1 MLELAGVWGIRY
13 VAGELHV
20 CPQGQTAPIGR
31 WSVTAVLCSVLAG
44 ASVQAT
50 ETSLDAGTD
59 EPPEKDTSIE
69 EVRVTADRVTDLT
82 LEERRH
88 IYKQLAQ
95 GRELYSDSQYKRA
108 FPLLLNTAR
117 HGFKDAQA
125 RVGYIYLNGLGEVT
139 RDSAVAVGWLGVAAS
154 GNSSPGIENYF
165 NDIWSQIPEQYVP
178 RFREV
183 VEKYESKYGEDA
195 TGVTCELRRP
205 VGTHLKRL
213 LCFFDEDLT
222 LEERDLIEDM
232 LGEIVTG
239 DKAIQQRMAAVWEQ
253 LGLVPSDD
261 SE

>member
-1 MLELAGVWGIRY
+1 MDELAGVSDISY
-13 VAGELHV
+13 VAGKSYD
-20 CPQGQTAPIGR
+20 CPQGHTAPIGR
-31 WSVTAVLCSVLAG
+31 WSVVAVLCSAIAG
-44 ASVQAT
+44 ASVHAS
-50 ETSLDAGTD
+50 ETSLAAGPD
-59 EPPEKDTSIE
+59 EPPEQDTSIE
-69 EVRVTADRVTDLT
+69 EVRVTADRVADLT
-82 LEERRH
+82 PEERRH
-88 IYKQLAQ
+88 LYKQLAR
-95 GRELYSDSQYKRA
+95 GRQLYSDSRYRRA

-205 VGTHLKRL
+205 AGTHLKRL

-239 DKAIQQRMAAVWEQ
+239 DKAVMQRMATVWEQ
-253 LGLVPSDD
+253 LGLSPVDD

>member
-1 MLELAGVWGIRY
+1 MPASQAESSHVRRPRRAASIRSRITALLACFAI
-13 VAGELHV
+13 
-20 CPQGQTAPIGR
+20 
-31 WSVTAVLCSVLAG
+31 AG
-44 ASVQAT
+44 AAVHGDVT
-50 ETSLDAGTD
+50 TDDDADSSRYDTD
-59 EPPEKDTSIE
+59 IE
-69 EVRVTADRVTDLT
+69 EVRVTGEPVTDLT
-82 LEERRH
+82 LGERRE

-95 GRELYSDSQYKRA
+95 GRRLYSDSEYKRA

-139 RDSAVAVGWLGVAAS
+139 RDSATAVGWLGVAAS

-183 VEKYESKYGEDA
+183 IEKYESKYGEDA

-205 VGTHLKRL
+205 MGTHLKRL
-213 LCFFDEDLT
+213 ICFFDEDLT
-222 LEERDLIEDM
+222 LEERDLFEDM

-239 DKAIQQRMAAVWEQ
+239 DKSVQQRMATVWEQ
-253 LGLVPSDD
+253 LGLPPVDEP
-261 SE
+261 E

>member
-1 MLELAGVWGIRY
+1 MPASQAESSHVHRLKHAASIRSWILVLLGWFAI
-13 VAGELHV
+13 VAASANGD
-20 CPQGQTAPIGR
+20 
-31 WSVTAVLCSVLAG
+31 VTATVDD
-44 ASVQAT
+44 
-50 ETSLDAGTD
+50 DAD
-59 EPPEKDTSIE
+59 SPRHDTNIE

-95 GRELYSDSQYKRA
+95 GRQLYSDSEYKRA

-117 HGFKDAQA
+117 HGFKEAQA

-213 LCFFDEDLT
+213 LCYFDEDLT

-232 LGEIVTG
+232 LGEIITG
-239 DKAIQQRMAAVWEQ
+239 DKAVKQRMATVREQ
-253 LGLVPSDD
+253 LGLPPVDD
-261 SE
+261 D